1 MLWPPF
7 GWRLAHRVRG
17 ATPIGQSRAEETP
30 SMIDKIVQSLAELMA
45 GIKDDSVVLLGGF
58 GAVGQPNALID
69 GLIEQGATGLTVA
82 CNNAGVGHT
91 GLARLMELGR
101 VRKIVC
107 SFPRSSDPV
116 VFETL
121 YRAGKIELEIVP
133 QGTLAE
139 RMRAAGAGVPA
150 FFTATG
156 VGTKMAVG
164 KEHRE
169 IDGRTY
175 ILEQALKGDVGLV
188 EAWEA
193 DRWGNLT
200 FKQAGRNFN
209 PVVAMASALTL
220 VQSQH
225 ICQLGEIDPDHV
237 VTPGIFVDRVLHVPY
252 GDPSGF

>member
-1 MLWPPF
+1 
-7 GWRLAHRVRG
+7 
-17 ATPIGQSRAEETP
+17 
-30 SMIDKIVQSLAELMA
+30 MINKIVHDMAEAMA
-45 GIKDDSVVLLGGF
+45 GIKDGSTVLIGGF

-69 GLIEQGATGLTVA
+69 GLIHQGAKDLTVA
-82 CNNAGVGHT
+82 ANNAGVGHT

-101 VRKIVC
+101 VRRIIC

-175 ILEQALKGDVGLV
+175 ILEKSLPGDVSLV

-200 FKQAGRNFN
+200 FRESGRNFN
-209 PVVAMASALTL
+209 PVMAMAATLTI
-220 VQSQH
+220 VQTQH
-225 ICQLGEIDPDHV
+225 VRELGEINPDHV

>member
-1 MLWPPF
+1 
-7 GWRLAHRVRG
+7 
-17 ATPIGQSRAEETP
+17 
-30 SMIDKIVQSLAELMA
+30 MINKIVQSMADAMA
-45 GIKDDSVVLLGGF
+45 GIKDGSVVLLAGF
-58 GAVGQPNALID
+58 GAVGQPNALIE
-69 GLIEQGATGLTVA
+69 GLIEQGAKDLTVA

-91 GLARLMELGR
+91 GLAALMELGR
-101 VRKIVC
+101 VRKIIC

-200 FKQAGRNFN
+200 YKQAGRNFN
-209 PVVAMASALTL
+209 PVCAMASDLTV
-220 VQSQH
+220 VQTQH
-225 ICQLGEIDPDHV
+225 VRELGEIDPDHV